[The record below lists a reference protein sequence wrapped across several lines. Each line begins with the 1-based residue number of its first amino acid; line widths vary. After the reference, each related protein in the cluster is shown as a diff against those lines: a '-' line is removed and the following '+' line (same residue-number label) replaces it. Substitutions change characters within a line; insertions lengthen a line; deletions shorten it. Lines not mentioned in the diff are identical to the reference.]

1 MAVVS
6 IDVEVNISEHLAK
19 CKPGELAKALAD
31 YPLHVAQEAMT
42 AAGLFDLSECDP
54 SDLAR
59 ALADYPRSQAQEALR
74 EEGLY
79 GTEEDESER
88 QKLEDLAE
96 AFNQQDRTRFEI
108 LLARMFPNNQDAIS
122 FKLVQA
128 PSACARAA

>member
-1 MAVVS
+1 
-6 IDVEVNISEHLAK
+6 
-19 CKPGELAKALAD
+19 

-79 GTEEDESER
+79 GTEEDVSER

-128 PSACARAA
+128 PFACARAA